1 MHRLLVSYPP
11 PADPDAFLAHYTARH
26 LPLARALPGLLGCR
40 WMRPQPLGPAAAGT
54 AAPPFLLFEADFA
67 SAEALFAALG
77 SPAGEAVAADV
88 PRYSPGGAT
97 LLHYEVPA

>member
-1 MHRLLVSYPP
+1 M
-11 PADPDAFLAHYTARH
+11 
-26 LPLARALPGLLGCR
+26 
-40 WMRPQPLGPAAAGT
+40 
-54 AAPPFLLFEADFA
+54 ADFA